1 MAVNGIGR
9 VVIMTRTRRTAC
21 PGSGGGAGG
30 GDLQRGP
37 PRQNGRDRSNTRPST
52 RQIRTKFDIFPPILF
67 LRFPRPPPLSTPIP
81 IPPPSRYSTKTVRAP
96 GTTSSFAFSQTHSR
110 SDSPSYRVILSTD
123 FLHCHAPFSIS
134 KMPETDILNT
144 TYLRANSHWRSDDP
158 SPSTTHI
165 WTTHTSNF
173 P

>member
-1 MAVNGIGR
+1 
-9 VVIMTRTRRTAC
+9 MTCNVDRRGKMDGTGATRG
-21 PGSGGGAGG
+21 P
-30 GDLQRGP
+30 QRG
-37 PRQNGRDRSNTRPST
+37 RLEQSSISSLPSFS
-52 RQIRTKFDIFPPILF
+52 FDSLGH
-67 LRFPRPPPLSTPIP
+67 PPLSTPIP

-96 GTTSSFAFSQTHSR
+96 GTTSSFTFSQTHTR

-134 KMPETDILNT
+134 RMPETDILNT

>member
-1 MAVNGIGR
+1 
-9 VVIMTRTRRTAC
+9 MTRTRRTAC

-67 LRFPRPPPLSTPIP
+67 LRFPRPPPPLSTPIP
-81 IPPPSRYSTKTVRAP
+81 IPLPSRYSTKTVRAP
-96 GTTSSFAFSQTHSR
+96 GTTSSFTFSQTHSR
-110 SDSPSYRVILSTD
+110 SDSPSYPVILSTD
-123 FLHCHAPFSIS
+123 FLHCHAPFRVRIS
-134 KMPETDILNT
+134 RMSETDILNT